1 MPPPNPASPPS
12 NPGQRPE
19 KSVSDP
25 CPLSP
30 PLARQE
36 EESQLFE
43 ALRASEREAER
54 IKAMKSEARRARE
67 HAIRAAQAAEAAE
80 LRARHLEER
89 FQFEARSTPTKDW
102 RPGEDVEVDFG
113 VAMNARAGA
122 WDEEDEDAFTLAE
135 ALRVSEEEFER
146 DRRSRAREEGER
158 RAQDWF
164 NRVSGQQSGT
174 PEGTD
179 GGRDPPTPPS
189 RQPHFASSPVRAPT
203 HDASM
208 ANPPPSMAT
217 PPHLDPSFLR
227 GPGGGGGGGDE
238 APGPVDRRGAP
249 AAGSIAPEE
258 LEETRQ
264 LLEALARSKEEA
276 DLVEAL
282 RRSEAEST
290 RMRTTRTIHTTTTTT
305 TTIDGVD
312 VNDVRLSPRS
322 PGRVRYGDGDLDLAG
337 MAFRRAVF
345 GAGER
350 PDPSAPPASF
360 GKFFGSF
367 GEGGFGEGED
377 DAVERRA
384 AERAAEA
391 EARLRRMEER
401 LNAEKA
407 AAEERRVERER
418 VREEREQKE
427 REEREKEATRR
438 ANEAARDARA
448 AEAARR
454 EAAMKAAARRAAEER
469 AERERARER
478 AEELRE
484 DAAAAAED
492 DIGGE
497 DLPGAL
503 RALGLG
509 DVDEGDPA
517 AVKRAYRKAALRY
530 HPDRTRGYTL
540 EQRLKGEEVWKLLAQ
555 KMEAF
560 NRRIS

>member
-1 MPPPNPASPPS
+1 
-12 NPGQRPE
+12 
-19 KSVSDP
+19 
-25 CPLSP
+25 
-30 PLARQE
+30 
-36 EESQLFE
+36 
-43 ALRASEREAER
+43 
-54 IKAMKSEARRARE
+54 
-67 HAIRAAQAAEAAE
+67 
-80 LRARHLEER
+80 
-89 FQFEARSTPTKDW
+89 
-102 RPGEDVEVDFG
+102 
-113 VAMNARAGA
+113 
-122 WDEEDEDAFTLAE
+122 
-135 ALRVSEEEFER
+135 
-146 DRRSRAREEGER
+146 
-158 RAQDWF
+158 
-164 NRVSGQQSGT
+164 
-174 PEGTD
+174 
-179 GGRDPPTPPS
+179 
-189 RQPHFASSPVRAPT
+189 
-203 HDASM
+203 
-208 ANPPPSMAT
+208 MAT

-227 GPGGGGGGGDE
+227 GPGGGGGGE

-282 RRSEAEST
+282 RQSEAEST

-305 TTIDGVD
+305 RTTDGVD

>member
-1 MPPPNPASPPS
+1 M
-12 NPGQRPE
+12 
-19 KSVSDP
+19 P

-36 EESQLFE
+36 EEAQLFE

-89 FQFEARSTPTKDW
+89 FQFEARTTPTKDW

-135 ALRVSEEEFER
+135 ALRISEEEFER
-146 DRRSRAREEGER
+146 AARSRARQEGER
-158 RAQDWF
+158 RAQDWW
-164 NRVSGQQSGT
+164 NRVSGQPGG
-174 PEGTD
+174 PGGPD

-189 RQPHFASSPVRAPT
+189 RQPHYASSPVRAPT
-203 HDASM
+203 HE
-208 ANPPPSMAT
+208 SMAT

-227 GPGGGGGGGDE
+227 GPGGGSAGDE
-238 APGPVDRRGAP
+238 APDPVDRRGAP

-290 RMRTTRTIHTTTTTT
+290 TTRTT
-305 TTIDGVD
+305 DGVD
-312 VNDVRLSPRS
+312 VDDVRLSPRDGS

-350 PDPSAPPASF
+350 PDPSAPPPPAAFRDGDSF
-360 GKFFGSF
+360 GTFFG
-367 GEGGFGEGED
+367 GGDGFFDGGGEGED

-384 AERAAEA
+384 AERAAET

-418 VREEREQKE
+418 VREERERME
-427 REEREKEATRR
+427 RVEQEKEATRR
-438 ANEAARDARA
+438 ANEAARAARA
-448 AEAARR
+448 AEAAGR

-484 DAAAAAED
+484 DAAKRAED

-555 KMEAF
+555 KMETF

>member
-1 MPPPNPASPPS
+1 M
-12 NPGQRPE
+12 
-19 KSVSDP
+19 P

-36 EESQLFE
+36 EEAQLFE

-89 FQFEARSTPTKDW
+89 FQFEARTTPTKDW

-135 ALRVSEEEFER
+135 ALRISEEEFER
-146 DRRSRAREEGER
+146 AARSRARQEGER
-158 RAQDWF
+158 RAQDWW
-164 NRVSGQQSGT
+164 NRVSGQPGG
-174 PEGTD
+174 PGGPD

-189 RQPHFASSPVRAPT
+189 RQPHYASSPVRAPT
-203 HDASM
+203 HE
-208 ANPPPSMAT
+208 SMAT

-227 GPGGGGGGGDE
+227 GPGGARGAAGGAAGGAADGDE

-290 RMRTTRTIHTTTTTT
+290 TTRTT
-305 TTIDGVD
+305 DGVD
-312 VNDVRLSPRS
+312 VDDVRLSPRDRS

-350 PDPSAPPASF
+350 PDPSAPPPPAAFRDGDSF
-360 GKFFGSF
+360 GTFFG
-367 GEGGFGEGED
+367 GGDGFVDGGGEGED

-384 AERAAEA
+384 AERAAET

-407 AAEERRVERER
+407 AAEERRVEREKR
-418 VREEREQKE
+418 VREERERKE

-438 ANEAARDARA
+438 ANEAARAARA
-448 AEAARR
+448 AEAAGR

-484 DAAAAAED
+484 DAAKRAED

-555 KMEAF
+555 KMETF

>member
-1 MPPPNPASPPS
+1 MPT
-12 NPGQRPE
+12 
-19 KSVSDP
+19 
-25 CPLSP
+25 
-30 PLARQE
+30 LARQE
-36 EESQLFE
+36 EEAQLFE

-89 FQFEARSTPTKDW
+89 FQFEARTTPTKDW

-135 ALRVSEEEFER
+135 ALRISEEEFER
-146 DRRSRAREEGER
+146 ATRSRAREEGER
-158 RAQDWF
+158 RAQDWWD
-164 NRVSGQQSGT
+164 RVSGQHPGGAG
-174 PEGTD
+174 GTD

-189 RQPHFASSPVRAPT
+189 RQPHYASSPVRAPT
-203 HDASM
+203 HE
-208 ANPPPSMAT
+208 SMAT

-227 GPGGGGGGGDE
+227 GPGGARGAADGDE

-290 RMRTTRTIHTTTTTT
+290 TRTTTRAKTT
-305 TTIDGVD
+305 DGVD
-312 VNDVRLSPRS
+312 ANEVRLSPRS
-322 PGRVRYGDGDLDLAG
+322 PGRVRYGGEDLDLAG
-337 MAFRRAVF
+337 MAFRRTVF

-350 PDPSAPPASF
+350 PDPSAPPAAFGDGGTS
-360 GKFFGSF
+360 GKFFF
-367 GEGGFGEGED
+367 GGDGNGFSDGGGEGED
-377 DAVERRA
+377 DVVERRA
-384 AERAAEA
+384 AERAAET

-418 VREEREQKE
+418 VREERERRE
-427 REEREKEATRR
+427 RVEREKEATRR
-438 ANEAARDARA
+438 ANEAARAARA

-469 AERERARER
+469 EELERARER

-484 DAAAAAED
+484 DAAKRAED

>member
-1 MPPPNPASPPS
+1 MPTPATP
-12 NPGQRPE
+12 
-19 KSVSDP
+19 
-25 CPLSP
+25 
-30 PLARQE
+30 QE
-36 EESQLFE
+36 EEAQLFE

-89 FQFEARSTPTKDW
+89 FQFEARTTPTKDW

-135 ALRVSEEEFER
+135 ALRISEEEFER
-146 DRRSRAREEGER
+146 ATRSRAREEGER
-158 RAQDWF
+158 RAQDWWD
-164 NRVSGQQSGT
+164 RVSGHHPGGAG
-174 PEGTD
+174 GTD

-189 RQPHFASSPVRAPT
+189 RQPHYAPSSPVHAPPT
-203 HDASM
+203 RE
-208 ANPPPSMAT
+208 PSMAT

-227 GPGGGGGGGDE
+227 GPGGGSAGDE

-290 RMRTTRTIHTTTTTT
+290 TRTTTRAKTT
-305 TTIDGVD
+305 DGVD

-322 PGRVRYGDGDLDLAG
+322 PGRVRYGGEDLDLAG
-337 MAFRRAVF
+337 MAFRRTVF

-350 PDPSAPPASF
+350 PDPSAPPAAFRDGGSS
-360 GKFFGSF
+360 GKFFF
-367 GEGGFGEGED
+367 GGGDGNGFYDGGGEGED
-377 DAVERRA
+377 DVVERRA
-384 AERAAEA
+384 AERAAET

-418 VREEREQKE
+418 VREERERRE
-427 REEREKEATRR
+427 RVEREKEATRR
-438 ANEAARDARA
+438 ANEAARAARA

-469 AERERARER
+469 EELERARER

-484 DAAAAAED
+484 DAAKRAED

>member
-1 MPPPNPASPPS
+1 M
-12 NPGQRPE
+12 
-19 KSVSDP
+19 P

-36 EESQLFE
+36 EEAQLFE

-89 FQFEARSTPTKDW
+89 FQFEARTTPTKDW

-122 WDEEDEDAFTLAE
+122 WDEEDDDAFTLAE
-135 ALRVSEEEFER
+135 ALRISEEEFER
-146 DRRSRAREEGER
+146 ATRSRAREEGER
-158 RAQDWF
+158 RAQDWWD
-164 NRVSGQQSGT
+164 RVSGQHPGGAG
-174 PEGTD
+174 GTD

-189 RQPHFASSPVRAPT
+189 RQPHYAPSSPVHAPPT
-203 HDASM
+203 RE
-208 ANPPPSMAT
+208 PSMAT
-217 PPHLDPSFLR
+217 PPHLNPSFLR
-227 GPGGGGGGGDE
+227 GPGGGSAGDE

-290 RMRTTRTIHTTTTTT
+290 TRTTTRAKTT
-305 TTIDGVD
+305 DGVD

-322 PGRVRYGDGDLDLAG
+322 PGRVRYGGEDLDLAG
-337 MAFRRAVF
+337 MAFRRTVF

-350 PDPSAPPASF
+350 PDPSAPPAAFGDGGTS
-360 GKFFGSF
+360 GKFFF
-367 GEGGFGEGED
+367 GGDGNGFSDGGGEGED
-377 DAVERRA
+377 DVVERRA
-384 AERAAEA
+384 AERAAET

-418 VREEREQKE
+418 VREERERRE
-427 REEREKEATRR
+427 RVEREKEATRR
-438 ANEAARDARA
+438 ANEAARAARA

-469 AERERARER
+469 EELERARER

-484 DAAAAAED
+484 DAAKRAED

>member
-1 MPPPNPASPPS
+1 MPT
-12 NPGQRPE
+12 
-19 KSVSDP
+19 
-25 CPLSP
+25 
-30 PLARQE
+30 LARQE
-36 EESQLFE
+36 EEAQLFE

-89 FQFEARSTPTKDW
+89 FQFEARTTPTKDW

-135 ALRVSEEEFER
+135 ALRISEEEFER
-146 DRRSRAREEGER
+146 ATRSRAREEGER
-158 RAQDWF
+158 RAQDWWD
-164 NRVSGQQSGT
+164 RVSGQHPGGAG
-174 PEGTD
+174 GTD

-189 RQPHFASSPVRAPT
+189 RQPHYAPSSPVHAPPT
-203 HDASM
+203 RE
-208 ANPPPSMAT
+208 PSMAT
-217 PPHLDPSFLR
+217 PPHLNPSFLR
-227 GPGGGGGGGDE
+227 GPGGGSAGDE

-290 RMRTTRTIHTTTTTT
+290 TRTTTRAKTT
-305 TTIDGVD
+305 DGVD

-322 PGRVRYGDGDLDLAG
+322 PGRVRYGGEDLDLAG
-337 MAFRRAVF
+337 MAFRRTVF

-350 PDPSAPPASF
+350 PDPSAPPAAFGDGGTS
-360 GKFFGSF
+360 GKFFF
-367 GEGGFGEGED
+367 GGDGNGFSDGGGEGED
-377 DAVERRA
+377 DVVERRA
-384 AERAAEA
+384 AERAAET

-418 VREEREQKE
+418 VREERERRE
-427 REEREKEATRR
+427 RVEREKEATRR
-438 ANEAARDARA
+438 ANEAARAARA

-469 AERERARER
+469 EELERARER

-484 DAAAAAED
+484 DAAKRAED